1 MTRRSNY
8 IINRR
13 NTELWKEDTIKSVS
27 LYNDWFLNF
36 APSTYTK
43 ERKRAMEQVGL
54 AIRQTNNFHF
64 TTTHLKEHPEFIT
77 ILRMATTPPIA
88 RDRLIGFSGVKPSF
102 IKNME
107 EGRLP
112 QRISEEEKEDCLNSL
127 ALVLNKLLDVELFSW
142 IQKGNTPTVEELKI
156 AECIVADRLCGTL
169 SDPIIRN
176 EQEKRQ
182 LKVIC
187 DFLVSEGYTFV
198 DSKDVTS
205 FSKMEQGTF
214 TYHLNVP
221 VRMSRL
227 GVNMPID
234 VVIKRKECSED
245 TLPLLVEC
253 KSAGDFT
260 NTNKRR
266 KEEAQKIEQLKTT
279 YGNNVDFVLFLCG
292 YFDSGY
298 LGYEAAEGID
308 WIWEHRVKDFKKA
321 GV

>member
-112 QRISEEEKEDCLNSL
+112 QRISEEEKEDCLNRL

-205 FSKMEQGTF
+205 FSEM
-214 TYHLNVP
+214 
-221 VRMSRL
+221 
-227 GVNMPID
+227 
-234 VVIKRKECSED
+234 
-245 TLPLLVEC
+245 
-253 KSAGDFT
+253 
-260 NTNKRR
+260 
-266 KEEAQKIEQLKTT
+266 
-279 YGNNVDFVLFLCG
+279 
-292 YFDSGY
+292 
-298 LGYEAAEGID
+298 
-308 WIWEHRVKDFKKA
+308 
-321 GV
+321 